1 MLLAKLGRHQNESRL
16 HCIDINDDDLIY
28 SKKWRSICC
37 MINDQSKFSHIE
49 IENALFQD
57 SKHKSSDLEQKCK
70 PE

>member
-16 HCIDINDDDLIY
+16 HCIDINDDDFIY
-28 SKKWRSICC
+28 SEKWRSICC

-57 SKHKSSDLEQKCK
+57 SKHKSSDLIEIYK